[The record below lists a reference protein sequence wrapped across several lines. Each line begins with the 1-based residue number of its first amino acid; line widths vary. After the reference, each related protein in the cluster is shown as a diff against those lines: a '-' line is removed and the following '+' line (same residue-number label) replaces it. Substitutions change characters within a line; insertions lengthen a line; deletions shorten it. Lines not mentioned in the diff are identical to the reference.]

1 MKRIVNVIILS
12 FLLTSLT
19 GTVLAADN
27 SDSELHFSCQFEG
40 IEDYV
45 CELVSCE
52 GNREQQEVLV
62 KIAISH
68 ALPEH
73 ELKLEIWDA
82 FTKDGEPYDTYIKTK
97 TYSGDWK
104 WTQYETTHVIRTER
118 PKYIE
123 FMINS
128 VLPSQNQIS
137 VALFKYSRY
146 DISFKQGF
154 MVIKNIPITWN

>member
-19 GTVLAADN
+19 GTVSAADN
-27 SDSELHFSCQFEG
+27 SDSELHFSYQFEG

-82 FTKDGEPYDTYIKTK
+82 YYI
-97 TYSGDWK
+97 
-104 WTQYETTHVIRTER
+104 
-118 PKYIE
+118 
-123 FMINS
+123 
-128 VLPSQNQIS
+128 
-137 VALFKYSRY
+137 
-146 DISFKQGF
+146 
-154 MVIKNIPITWN
+154 